1 MTDLIEQELAGLA
14 GARGLALDI
23 REIDG
28 GIRAAMLQPDGEI
41 RFAATT
47 GDQNTALEAL
57 RTLVLQTPRPSIG
70 NP

>member
-1 MTDLIEQELAGLA
+1 MTDSVEQELAGLA
-14 GARGLALDI
+14 QAYGLALEV

-28 GIRAAMLQPDGEI
+28 SIRAAMLQPDGVI